1 MMAIPSP
8 ERKSAANWAMKSLN
22 LFLFGA
28 ALGGLFNAVKPA
40 FAQSWTLTT
49 APITNWHDVASSADG
64 SKLEAVVNGGVWVSQ
79 TPPTPH
85 LNITISD
92 GIQTLSW
99 TLPLIPFQ
107 LQPKNACMATPRST

>member
-1 MMAIPSP
+1 MIAIPSP

-64 SKLEAVVNGGVWVSQ
+64 SKLEAVVNCGGWGLQ
-79 TPPTPH
+79 TTPTPH
-85 LNITISD
+85 FNITNSD
-92 GIQTLSW
+92 RSH
-99 TLPLIPFQ
+99 IPSSTR
-107 LQPKNACMATPRST
+107 AYITTP

>member
-1 MMAIPSP
+1 MIAIPSP

-64 SKLEAVVNGGVWVSQ
+64 SKLEAGVDGGGLVSQ
-79 TPPTPH
+79 TTPTPP
-85 LNITISD
+85 LKINFSSR
-92 GIQTLSW
+92 IQTASLTW
-99 TLPLIPFQ
+99 PALPSGLTQ
-107 LQPKNACMATPRST
+107 KRA